1 MQEGIS
7 KEDHIEIKSTL
18 DSLYIMI
25 DKIGI
30 EPPPFSE
37 AVGNAIKWLKVII
50 NEDLEPTTDS
60 KSLLRVDSIIK
71 DELKHPGLSPN
82 EKELLKY
89 RLQQLSGGIAILR
102 VGAATESELIERW
115 VEKEEKKSHHYVKIS
130 YTIYKGV

>member
-1 MQEGIS
+1 MLEGIS

-71 DELKHPGLSPN
+71 DGE
-82 EKELLKY
+82 
-89 RLQQLSGGIAILR
+89 IAMAKR
-102 VGAATESELIERW
+102 V
-115 VEKEEKKSHHYVKIS
+115 
-130 YTIYKGV
+130 KGFSDED